1 MMLDLSALEDKS
13 PSTAEPSGKPL
24 DIPLTDIE
32 EDPNQPRTEF
42 SAEAMEEMTASI
54 KARGVRQPVS
64 VRPHPSKAGKW
75 MLNFGARRYR
85 GSKAAGK
92 TSIPAFVDD
101 TSEDFDQ
108 VIENEQRDNLKP
120 MELALFIQR
129 KLETGV
135 KKAEIARKLGKPA
148 SVITE
153 HLSLVSPPPFLEKIY
168 RDARCTSPK
177 TLYELRALH
186 DQFPEDVEAW
196 CASVED
202 VTRKGVTALAT
213 QLKKP
218 EQTKTESASA
228 NKTLSNERNAADS
241 SSQPGEETARESKEV
256 AREPSAERDADFKG
270 DDKKSKLS
278 HAAAKDSTE
287 DSRNAQTLTTS
298 GAENKKAADA
308 VFLERPLLL
317 VKYQDRLASL
327 LMNRR
332 PTKSGFVH
340 IRYEDG
346 GGEEEVP
353 ALDCTM
359 NELIER

>member
-129 KLETGV
+129 KLDAGV
-135 KKAEIARKLGKPA
+135 KKAEIARKLGKDG
-148 SVITE
+148 SVITQ
-153 HLSLVSPPPFLEKIY
+153 HLALVSPPAFIEAIY
-168 RDARCTSPK
+168 RDGRCTSPK

-186 DQFPEDVEAW
+186 DRHSQAVESW
-196 CASVED
+196 CASVDE
-202 VTRKGVTALAT
+202 VTRKGVITLAT
-213 QLKKP
+213 QLKEQ
-218 EQTKTESASA
+218 EQTRTKPDSTVGDSATQKGSTAAPSAPMKVDTRSIEAANQDAVGSQATDAPVDDKTVRQSSTVDNDKAQD
-228 NKTLSNERNAADS
+228 ER
-241 SSQPGEETARESKEV
+241 SSQAG
-256 AREPSAERDADFKG
+256 KG
-270 DDKKSKLS
+270 DSQELPKETKFEEMKHPLMLVQ
-278 HAAAKDSTE
+278 HKGRPAA
-287 DSRNAQTLTTS
+287 
-298 GAENKKAADA
+298 
-308 VFLERPLLL
+308 V
-317 VKYQDRLASL
+317 
-327 LMNRR
+327 LMNRK
-332 PTKSGFVH
+332 PSSHGLIH
-340 IRYEDG
+340 IQYEDG
-346 GGEEEVP
+346 EEAEEVS
-353 ALDCTM
+353 ASECIL
-359 NELIER
+359 NGLIER